1 MRERDGHHAGRRA
14 FHTRP
19 WLSSFQCSVT
29 CERGTQKRFLKCAE
43 KYVSGKYRELASRK
57 CLHLPQ
63 PQLELQRA
71 CARFPC
77 PKRPAFAA
85 AGPPRTGWFA
95 SPWSQVGMKGWR
107 AEPLLGVASCLGPE
121 GFCQSVGPWS
131 QLQALPSRA
140 REVLGFW
147 GSGLRGHFHRVI
159 SKGYSIF

>member
-1 MRERDGHHAGRRA
+1 MERHA

-43 KYVSGKYRELASRK
+43 KYVSGKYRELASKK

-71 CARFPC
+71 CAPFPC

-85 AGPPRTGWFA
+85 AGPPRASWFA

-107 AEPLLGVASCLGPE
+107 AEPLFGVASCPGLE
-121 GFCQSVGPWS
+121 GFCQSVAPRPVEPAPGPS
-131 QLQALPSRA
+131 LQSP
-140 REVLGFW
+140 
-147 GSGLRGHFHRVI
+147 
-159 SKGYSIF
+159 